1 MGRASRGQ
9 TEPLCYHITHRCH
22 GRDFLLK
29 FKQDRRNYLLRL
41 HEMSRRFPIDMLS
54 YMVTSNHVHLLIWS
68 DRASFSVDLQ
78 RVKVEEGN
86 WQILGRVRHE
96 S

>member
-68 DRASFSVDLQ
+68 DRA
-78 RVKVEEGN
+78 
-86 WQILGRVRHE
+86 
-96 S
+96 